1 MLETEFTLLPS
12 AVVIS
17 RPQLP
22 LGKIEMTAG
31 GGGRGLT
38 YGRSFRRACK
48 LGTAIVAAS
57 MDERQIVLEHDIT
70 NGIEMVTA
78 T

>member
-1 MLETEFTLLPS
+1 MLETEFVLSPS
-12 AVVIS
+12 AEVIS

-22 LGKIEMTAG
+22 LGKTEMTAG

-48 LGTAIVAAS
+48 LGTANVAAS
-57 MDERQIVLEHDIT
+57 MDER
-70 NGIEMVTA
+70 
-78 T
+78 